1 MLTQKTAEESKMK
14 NVFDKLFEKIG
25 IKTEIEKEKFLNPDY
40 IRDLH
45 DPKLLPDLEKAIE
58 RIFSAITTGEKIAI
72 YSDYDCDGIPGATIL
87 SEFLRSLGVRHL
99 EVYIPDRN
107 TLGYGLHKGIL
118 EKIIDLKTTLL
129 ITIDLGTT
137 AREAIDF
144 AEANGVNVIVI
155 DHHEAPDILPKPFA
169 LINPKLKDSKYPFKE
184 LCGTG
189 ITYKVILGFLDKYH
203 EYFKYP
209 RGKEKWLLD
218 LVALSTI
225 ADQVPLVDENR
236 VLAKYGLMVMR
247 KGKRLGLKA
256 LADRSKINIGN
267 ITEDDINF
275 SIAPKINAASR
286 MDEAYKAYQLL
297 SAEDKDSADILS
309 EDLAKLSDKRKI
321 IVATMMK
328 EANKSIKTRGF
339 ENIICVGSPTWSPGL
354 LGLLAS
360 KLCEEY
366 KKTTF
371 VWGRTH
377 GEKEV
382 IKGSCR
388 SFGGADVVEIMKKTP
403 NSFIDIGGHKKAGGF
418 SVKDEEIHN
427 LPVSL
432 EKAFLS
438 LDTKIEEESGDFVE
452 FDSYFTQRRGVLEME
467 RFSPFGMGNPKPIFE
482 LKDVLLTNI
491 KRFGKEKNHLELEIS
506 FNSQIIK
513 TIAFFKKPE
522 DYKKTLK
529 EGSLINVIG
538 FVEKSFFGGYEKIRI
553 RILDIR

>member
-1 MLTQKTAEESKMK
+1 ME
-14 NVFDKLFEKIG
+14 NVFEKLFEKIG
-25 IKTEIEKEKFLNPDY
+25 IKTEIEKEKFLNPEY

-58 RIFSAITTGEKIAI
+58 RIFNAITTGEKIAI

-107 TLGYGLHKGIL
+107 TLGYGLHLGIL

-129 ITIDLGTT
+129 IAIDLGTT

-144 AEANGVNVIVI
+144 AESNGVNVIVI
-155 DHHEAPDILPKPFA
+155 DHHEAPDVLPKPFA
-169 LINPKLKDSKYPFKE
+169 LINPKLKSSVYPFKE

-225 ADQVPLVDENR
+225 ADQVPLIDENR

-256 LADRSKINIGN
+256 LANRSKINIRN

-321 IVATMMK
+321 IVASMMK

-339 ENIICVGSPTWSPGL
+339 ENVICVGSPAWSPGL

-377 GEKEV
+377 GEKEI

-388 SFGGADVVEIMKKTP
+388 SFGGADVVQIMKNTA
-403 NSFIDIGGHKKAGGF
+403 NSFIEIGGHKKAGGF
-418 SVKDEEIHN
+418 SVKDDEIHN
-427 LPVSL
+427 LPTVL
-432 EKAFLS
+432 ESAFLS
-438 LDTKIEEESGDFVE
+438 VGEANQAENNDFLDFDTYFVNK
-452 FDSYFTQRRGVLEME
+452 QGVLSME
-467 RFSPFGMGNPKPIFE
+467 RFAPFGMGNPKPVFE
-482 LKDVLLTNI
+482 LKDALILGVKT
-491 KRFGKEKNHLELEIS
+491 FGKEKNHTELEIS
-506 FNSQIIK
+506 VNGQAIK
-513 TIAFFKKPE
+513 AIAFFKKPD
-522 DYKKTLK
+522 DYKIDMKKGDFITMVGL
-529 EGSLINVIG
+529 
-538 FVEKSFFGGYEKIRI
+538 VEKSFFGGYEKIRI
-553 RILDIR
+553 RILDIH

>member
-1 MLTQKTAEESKMK
+1 MLKQNTSNESKMES
-14 NVFDKLFEKIG
+14 VFDKLFEKIG

-58 RIFSAITTGEKIAI
+58 RIFSAVTAGEKIAI

-107 TLGYGLHKGIL
+107 TLGYGLHQGIL

-155 DHHEAPDILPKPFA
+155 DHHEAPENLPKPFA
-169 LINPKLKDSKYPFKE
+169 LINPKLKSSVYPFKE

-225 ADQVPLVDENR
+225 ADQVPLIDENR

-256 LADRSKINIGN
+256 LADRSKINIRN

-321 IVATMMK
+321 IVASMMK
-328 EANKSIKTRGF
+328 EANKSIKTRGYK
-339 ENIICVGSPTWSPGL
+339 NVICVGSPAWSPGL

-360 KLCEEY
+360 KLSEEY

-388 SFGGADVVEIMKKTP
+388 SFGGVDVVEIMK
-403 NSFIDIGGHKKAGGF
+403 NIADSFIDIGGHKKAGGF
-418 SVKDEEIHN
+418 SVKDGEIHN
-427 LPVSL
+427 LPVAL
-432 EKAFLS
+432 EEAYLRINAES
-438 LDTKIEEESGDFVE
+438 DEEASDFIE
-452 FDSYFTQRRGVLEME
+452 FDPFFAQRQGILEME
-467 RFSPFGMGNPKPIFE
+467 KFSPFGMGNPKPTFE
-482 LKDVLLTNI
+482 LKDALILNI

-506 FNSQIIK
+506 LNSQTIK
-513 TIAFFKKPE
+513 AIAFFKKPE
-522 DYKKTLK
+522 DYEKDLK
-529 EGSLINVIG
+529 EGSMVNVVG
-538 FVEKSFFGGYEKIRI
+538 FVEKSFFGGSEKIRI
-553 RILDIR
+553 RISNIR

>member
-1 MLTQKTAEESKMK
+1 MLTQKASNESNME

-155 DHHEAPDILPKPFA
+155 DHHEAPDNLPKPFA
-169 LINPKLKDSKYPFKE
+169 LINPKLKSSVYPFKE

-189 ITYKVILGFLDKYH
+189 ITFKVILGFLDKYH

-225 ADQVPLVDENR
+225 ADQVPLIDENR

-256 LADRSKINIGN
+256 LADRSKINIRN

-321 IVATMMK
+321 IVASMMK

-339 ENIICVGSPTWSPGL
+339 ENVICVGSPTWSPGL

-377 GEKEV
+377 GEKEI

-388 SFGGADVVEIMKKTP
+388 SFGGADVVNIMKNTAE
-403 NSFIDIGGHKKAGGF
+403 SFIDIGGHKKAGGF

-427 LPVSL
+427 LPIAL
-432 EKAFLS
+432 EQAFL
-438 LDTKIEEESGDFVE
+438 KINTEVDQESSDFIE
-452 FDSYFTQRRGVLEME
+452 FEPYFTQRQGVIEME
-467 RFSPFGMGNPKPIFE
+467 KFAPFGMGNPKPIFR
-482 LKDVLLTNI
+482 LKDALVLKI
-491 KRFGKEKNHLELEIS
+491 KLFGKEKNHLELEIS
-506 FNSQIIK
+506 QNGQIIK
-513 TIAFFKKPE
+513 AIAFFKKPE
-522 DYKKTLK
+522 DYEKNFK
-529 EGSLINVIG
+529 EGSMVDLIGI
-538 FVEKSFFGGYEKIRI
+538 VEKSFFGGYEKTRI
-553 RILDIR
+553 RIMDIK

>member
-1 MLTQKTAEESKMK
+1 MLTQKTPNESKME

-58 RIFSAITTGEKIAI
+58 RIFSAITAGEKIAI

-107 TLGYGLHKGIL
+107 TLGYGLHQGIL

-155 DHHEAPDILPKPFA
+155 DHHEAPDVLPKPFA
-169 LINPKLKDSKYPFKE
+169 LINPKLKDSKYPFRE

-225 ADQVPLVDENR
+225 ADQVPLIDENR

-256 LADRSKINIGN
+256 LADRSKINIRN

-339 ENIICVGSPTWSPGL
+339 ENVICVGSPTWSPGL

-388 SFGGADVVEIMKKTP
+388 SFGNADVVEIMKNTVD
-403 NSFIDIGGHKKAGGF
+403 SFIDIGGHKKAGGF
-418 SVKDEEIHN
+418 SVKDGEIHN
-427 LPVSL
+427 LPALL

-438 LDTKIEEESGDFVE
+438 SSSQNNEENENFIE
-452 FDSYFTQRRGVLEME
+452 FDSFFVNRNGVSSME
-467 RFSPFGMGNPKPIFE
+467 KFAPFGMGNPKPVFE
-482 LKDVLLTNI
+482 LKDALILGVKT
-491 KRFGKEKNHLELEIS
+491 FGKEKNHTELEIS
-506 FNSQIIK
+506 INGQAIK
-513 TIAFFKKPE
+513 AIAFFKKPE
-522 DYKKTLK
+522 DYKIDMKKGDFITMVGL
-529 EGSLINVIG
+529 
-538 FVEKSFFGGYEKIRI
+538 VEKSFFGGYEKIRI
-553 RILDIR
+553 RILDIH